1 MAGFPCF
8 LEFRFQDPQ
17 EAREICV
24 CCLQELIQYKDQGL
38 SRPGDEKEC
47 RRACRKLLHPEKE
60 TMWERENLAIA
71 KSLWLKKMLQGLR
84 KTPSHRHRRAVWLC
98 RERFGFAGGEHV
110 CIIYR

>member
-71 KSLWLKKMLQGLR
+71 KSFVAQKNAAGV
-84 KTPSHRHRRAVWLC
+84 TENPVPPPP
-98 RERFGFAGGEHV
+98 AGGLAV
-110 CIIYR
+110 QRKVRIRWWRACVYNI